1 MADEKR
7 RAGSRFLGGL
17 TRWPDGLRG
26 LNQRA
31 HPAQRIALTVTV
43 AFVVLGLVW
52 VFLTDLVLYHLI
64 RDQVVIA
71 RLETAKGWIFV
82 IVAGLLVYLVTLRST
97 LQLARVWR
105 LTAAV
110 VDSIADGVLLLR
122 HDRAIGHAN
131 PAVIG
136 MLRSTLQELIGMD
149 AAEFARRFRVSFP
162 NGALVP
168 PGDLMSQRVFEEGGR
183 SATRPSSTRRAAASS
198 SSTRPPRR
206 CA

>member
-43 AFVVLGLVW
+43 AFVVLGLFW
-52 VFLTDLVLYHLI
+52 VFFTDLVLYQLT

-82 IVAGLLVYLVTLRST
+82 IVAGLLVYLVTLRTTS
-97 LQLARVWR
+97 QLARVWR

-131 PAVIG
+131 PAAIG
-136 MLRSTLQELIGMD
+136 MLRCTLQELIGMD

-162 NGALVP
+162 N
-168 PGDLMSQRVFEEGGR
+168 
-183 SATRPSSTRRAAASS
+183 
-198 SSTRPPRR
+198 
-206 CA
+206 